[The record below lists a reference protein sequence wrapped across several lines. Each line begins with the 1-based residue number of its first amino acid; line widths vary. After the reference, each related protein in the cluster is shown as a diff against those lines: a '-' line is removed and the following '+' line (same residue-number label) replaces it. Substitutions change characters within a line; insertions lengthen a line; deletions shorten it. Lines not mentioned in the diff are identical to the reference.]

1 MSADRAE
8 PRVLLLTCGPLD
20 GPETPGTE
28 LARELLLTVP
38 DVEYAWFRR
47 WWGRARNAGDAPG
60 GQSVSVV
67 SREGAPSAAV
77 RLQILAAAALSARRA
92 GLVHAVLPVGP
103 GFAAFSRLW
112 PRVAGSRPVLHT
124 VPAAVDPAALAGC
137 RPLGRT
143 VALSEATARQLTKAG
158 FGPVRVVNPSV
169 RLDLWPVRRR
179 QERTPPMVLAIGDG
193 GTEEAMLSAGVAARA
208 GADFQLVLALAE
220 DGPGGAEGPR
230 PPEDLLRGI
239 AAREGLLD
247 MEVLRHVGD
256 LPGLLAAADV
266 LLYVPRR
273 MTGRADVP
281 PMVLR
286 ALATGRPVILS
297 DLPQFSALS
306 DTVLRTPAADP
317 HHTGHLLRQLLDRPW
332 WWDRVAERGRTTAD
346 ARFGAGRSAAA
357 YTRLYRELL
366 G

>member
-1 MSADRAE
+1 MSVDRAAA
-8 PRVLLLTCGPLD
+8 RVLLLTGTPLD
-20 GPETPGTE
+20 GPESPGTD
-28 LARELLLTVP
+28 LARELLCTVP
-38 DVEYAWFRR
+38 HIEYAWFRR
-47 WWGRARNAGDAPG
+47 WWGRPRRADDAPG

-67 SREGAPSAAV
+67 SREGTPSASV
-77 RLQILAAAALSARRA
+77 RLQILAAALLAARRTD
-92 GLVHAVLPVGP
+92 LVHAVLPVGP
-103 GFAAFSRLW
+103 GFAAFSRTW
-112 PRVAGSRPVLHT
+112 PRVAGRRPVLHT
-124 VPAAVDPAALAGC
+124 VPAAVEPADLAGC

-143 VALSEATARQLTKAG
+143 VALSDATARQLTAAG
-158 FGPVRVVNPSV
+158 FGDVRVVNPSI
-169 RLDLWPVRRR
+169 RLDLWPLRRR
-179 QERTPPMVLAIGDG
+179 QDRTPPMVLAIGDG

-208 GADFQLVLALAE
+208 GAQFQLVLALTG
-220 DGPGGAEGPR
+220 DGPGGR
-230 PPEDLLRGI
+230 QPEDLLRGI

-247 MEVLRHVGD
+247 MEVLRCIGD

-297 DLPQFSALS
+297 DLPQFAGLS

-332 WWDRVAERGRTTAD
+332 WWDRIAERGRTTVAG
-346 ARFGAGRSAAA
+346 RFGSDRCAAA

>member
-1 MSADRAE
+1 MSGERGG
-8 PRVLLLTCGPLD
+8 PRVLLLTAGPLD
-20 GPETPGTE
+20 GPETPGTD
-28 LARELLLTVP
+28 LARELLGTVP
-38 DVEYAWFRR
+38 HVEYAWFRR
-47 WWGRARNAGDAPG
+47 WWGRVRRAGEVPG
-60 GQSVSVV
+60 GQGVSVI
-67 SREGAPSAAV
+67 SREGAPSPAV
-77 RLQILAAAALSARRA
+77 RLQILTAAVLSARRTD
-92 GLVHAVLPVGP
+92 LVHAVLPVGP
-103 GFAAFSRLW
+103 GFAAFSRMW
-112 PRVAGSRPVLHT
+112 PRLAGRRPVLHT
-124 VPAAVDPAALAGC
+124 VPAAVESADLADC

-143 VALSEATARQLTKAG
+143 VALSEATARQLAEAG
-158 FGPVRVVNPSV
+158 FGDVRVVNPSI
-169 RLDLWPVRRR
+169 RLDLWPLRRR

-208 GADFQLVLALAE
+208 GARFQLVLALTG
-220 DGPGGAEGPR
+220 DGPGAAASR

-247 MEVLRHVGD
+247 MEVLRHIGD

-286 ALATGRPVILS
+286 ALATGRPAILS
-297 DLPQFSALS
+297 DLPEFAGLS
-306 DTVLRTPAADP
+306 DTVLRTPPADP

-332 WWDRVAERGRTTAD
+332 WWDRIAERGRATVAG
-346 ARFGAGRSAAA
+346 RFGPDRCAAA

-366 G
+366 T